1 MLRVRSLDQI
11 QGQLAVAEVDLE
23 VAETEVAV
31 AVAADLQV
39 DSTVVSEVAVAEV
52 AVMVAVVDLERPVEL
67 AEAEAGAELPPHP
80 PRLRHPGEEWG

>member
-23 VAETEVAV
+23 VAETEV

>member
-31 AVAADLQV
+31 AADLQV
-39 DSTVVSEVAVAEV
+39 DSTVVSEVAVAEI
-52 AVMVAVVDLERPVEL
+52 AVMVAVEDLERPVEL